1 MQTIMWEGRVTP
13 LQSISHNGGQS
24 FGVTAKL
31 RREKFVQMDGS
42 IAEVPV
48 ISGNAMRGILR
59 DRGMLHMLR
68 TLGYGVNEESGE
80 VQGLSMAAFYFLFS
94 GGALT
99 STGSRGIDID
109 EARKWQTLVPLV
121 SVFGGAMGNSIK
133 PGKIKVGK
141 VIPICVETAHLLPE
155 SVSANLELQSVWEYL
170 QEEMYTR
177 TDDAKN
183 DRYRPLLS
191 ADVRKL
197 LDDEQRAAQRDPLK
211 PVEETG
217 QKQQMRYFVETI
229 AAGTPMYWQICLDD
243 VTDLEFEAFVTTMV
257 EFGRMPY
264 IGGKSGT
271 GMGQISLQIDKWMT
285 IDSRSILTGNEID
298 MPIGTRYADHLRTH
312 GDEIRSLLESL
323 K

>member
-1 MQTIMWEGRVTP
+1 MRTVMWQGRITP

-24 FGVTAKL
+24 SGVTSDL
-31 RREKFVQMDGS
+31 RREKFVQLDATS
-42 IAEVPV
+42 TDVPV
-48 ISGNAMRGILR
+48 ISGNAIRGILR

-68 TLGYGVNEESGE
+68 TLGYGVNEEAGA
-80 VQGLSMAAFYFLFS
+80 VQGLSLAAFYFLFS

-109 EARKWQTLVPLV
+109 EARKWQSLVPLV
-121 SVFGGAMGNSIK
+121 SVFGGAKGNSIL
-133 PGKIKVGK
+133 PGKIKIGK
-141 VIPICVETAHLLPE
+141 GIPICSETAHLLPE
-155 SVSANLELQSVWEYL
+155 SVSANLTLQSVWEYL
-170 QEEMYTR
+170 QTEMYTR

-183 DRYRPLLS
+183 DRYRSLLT
-191 ADVRKL
+191 ADVQKL

-229 AAGTPMYWQICLDD
+229 AAGTPIFWQVCLDD

-271 GMGQISLQIDKWMT
+271 GLGQISLKIDKWMT

-298 MPIGTRYADHLRTH
+298 TPLGTRYADHLRTH
-312 GDEIRSLLESL
+312 GDEIRSLLASVR
-323 K
+323 